1 MGISC
6 GYLPSLRPIGGRL
19 MSLSSQ
25 GIVTLLF
32 GAPRSGHLY
41 RRARSVGKR
50 VGHRG
55 RGTRM
60 ACYDR

>member
-1 MGISC
+1 
-6 GYLPSLRPIGGRL
+6 